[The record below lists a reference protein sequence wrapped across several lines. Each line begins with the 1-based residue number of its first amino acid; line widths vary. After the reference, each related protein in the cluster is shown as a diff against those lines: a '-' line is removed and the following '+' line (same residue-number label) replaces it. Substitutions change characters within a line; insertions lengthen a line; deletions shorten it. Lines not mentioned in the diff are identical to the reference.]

1 LKSPFHG
8 DLLRRL
14 SVPVDR
20 IEVVLD
26 AHDWHLPR
34 QVAKDW
40 KALENVLVLA
50 TTNLLSFFRHN
61 HPRTC
66 LAFASPELPSTYG
79 YFITHKSE
87 AAARSALSVSLD
99 AFAVYLGYFSF
110 IIAIC
115 QFGIDAQSSTPS
127 WHKRLARGDSPV
139 HPEWLRLL
147 LDSPIV
153 DFDRERIGVV
163 ADVARCQWLH
173 LAKYMMQASV
183 PLWFYWGKSPF
194 YVTPLESWIRDEF
207 YLGDGDPIT
216 VKPTDVTG
224 RVLPPVIPNS
234 GQRPGETMEQF
245 FFPAA
250 ATRREPEAK
259 RKPLASGLPDR
270 LVKKHKRRGPDQ
282 VKKELQFST
291 GMT

>member
-1 LKSPFHG
+1 M
-8 DLLRRL
+8 
-14 SVPVDR
+14 
-20 IEVVLD
+20 
-26 AHDWHLPR
+26 
-34 QVAKDW
+34 
-40 KALENVLVLA
+40 
-50 TTNLLSFFRHN
+50 
-61 HPRTC
+61 
-66 LAFASPELPSTYG
+66 
-79 YFITHKSE
+79 
-87 AAARSALSVSLD
+87 
-99 AFAVYLGYFSF
+99 
-110 IIAIC
+110 
-115 QFGIDAQSSTPS
+115 
-127 WHKRLARGDSPV
+127 
-139 HPEWLRLL
+139 
-147 LDSPIV
+147 
-153 DFDRERIGVV
+153 GVV

-194 YVTPLESWIRDEF
+194 YVTPLESWICDEF

-270 LVKKHKRRGPDQ
+270 LVKKHKRQGPDQ